1 MERCPPLVDGIPRL
15 ARGKRQ
21 SACHGE
27 THGLLFRTASR
38 Q

>member
-1 MERCPPLVDGIPRL
+1 L

-21 SACHGE
+21 GTRYGE

-38 Q
+38 R